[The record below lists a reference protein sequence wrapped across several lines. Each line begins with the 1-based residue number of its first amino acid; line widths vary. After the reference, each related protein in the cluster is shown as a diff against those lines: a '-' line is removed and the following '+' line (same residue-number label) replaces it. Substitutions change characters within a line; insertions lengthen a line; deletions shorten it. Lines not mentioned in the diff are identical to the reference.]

1 MIANSSQTY
10 TAAWRV
16 TRAVRQFFYENRRLC
31 CLSYTET
38 DDSGCPF
45 FTETDDGCYPF
56 FMKTDS
62 LAVCL
67 IRKRTSNDVR
77 FLYFFIP
84 HTKNAETR
92 TIGVQRK
99 KEEDE
104 TK

>member
-16 TRAVRQFFYENRRLC
+16 TRAVRQFLYGNRQLFYL
-31 CLSYTET
+31 
-38 DDSGCPF
+38 F
-45 FTETDDGCYPF
+45 HIETDDGRYQF

-62 LAVCL
+62 FAVCL
-67 IRKRTSNDVR
+67 IQKRTTVVVRFLRKRTSNDVR

>member
-31 CLSYTET
+31 CLSY
-38 DDSGCPF
+38 
-45 FTETDDGCYPF
+45 TETDDGCYPF